1 MEPLPIALILA
12 AAVAV
17 AVALHRRSSDEVGRV
32 AVPVAVL
39 AVPIAAF
46 AVIPIFDGV
55 EAAGKRGPVCRIVGP
70 SDTRPGACRPKQVL
84 EPGAYTLSPNAVRTP
99 GGERLPFGEQPEGFV
114 DQARVRG
121 GRLRLSGWA
130 GDRDAGR
137 PAAAVL
143 IFVGNRYAGAV
154 APTGRRT
161 DIADLFGDEGAVLS
175 GFDVRLPTSAGK
187 LTTVALSDGRAGK
200 LTYDCSQPR
209 EFGC

>member
-32 AVPVAVL
+32 AVPAAVL

-46 AVIPIFDGV
+46 AVIPTFDGV
-55 EAAGKRGPVCRIVGP
+55 DVGAKRGPVCRIVSP
-70 SDTRPGACRPKQVL
+70 SETRPADCRPTDL
-84 EPGAYTLSPNAVRTP
+84 EPGAYTLSADAIRTP
-99 GGERLPFGEQPEGFV
+99 GGERLSFGEQPEGFV
-114 DQARVRG
+114 DQARVTG
-121 GRLRLSGWA
+121 GRPHLSGWA

-143 IFVGNRYAGAV
+143 IFVGDRYAGAV
-154 APTGRRT
+154 APTVRRT
-161 DIADLFGDEGAVLS
+161 DIADLFGDEGAVVS
-175 GFDVRLPTSAGK
+175 GFDVRLPPGAGK
-187 LTTVALSDGRAGK
+187 LTAVALSDGRAGK
-200 LTYDCSQPR
+200 LTYDCTQPR